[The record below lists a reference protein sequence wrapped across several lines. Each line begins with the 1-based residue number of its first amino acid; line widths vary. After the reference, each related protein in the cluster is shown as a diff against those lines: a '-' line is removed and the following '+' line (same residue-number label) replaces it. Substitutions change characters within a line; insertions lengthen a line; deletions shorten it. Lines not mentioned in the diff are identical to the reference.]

1 MQHLLDEL
9 IHHLSL
15 AHAQAARVLE
25 AERHVAVRMAQIIQ
39 ALPDQHPD
47 LGAFDGLMEHSRV
60 LGKSIVAYLNNIADL
75 QEAMAEHLAA
85 VMKELDGASEE

>member
-25 AERHVAVRMAQIIQ
+25 AERHVAVRMAQIIH
-39 ALPDQHPD
+39 AMPDQHPD
-47 LGAFDGLMEHSRV
+47 LGSFEGLMEHSQA

-75 QEAMAEHLAA
+75 QDAMAEHLAA
-85 VMKELDGASEE
+85 VMKELDASEE